1 MKIKITSDSTC
12 DLSKD
17 ILEAWD
23 ISIIPLSV
31 TLGSDVFRD
40 GEDMAVEDI
49 YRYVDRTGCLPKT
62 SAVNIEDYRQVF
74 RYWTSQGYEVVH
86 FNISADF
93 SSSYRN
99 ACLAAEAVG
108 SVRVVDSRNL
118 STGQGLVVLRA
129 AELAREGRATEDI
142 CRICS
147 EMTGRVEAS
156 FVIDSL
162 EYLQKGGRCTALA
175 AFGANLLKLKPCIEV
190 IDGKMTPP
198 KKYRGTF
205 EKVIQHYVEDRL
217 SGRDDI
223 DKTRIFI
230 THTRCD
236 EALAAAVRDT
246 INRVC
251 PGFGEIIETTAGS
264 TITSHCGPNTLGV
277 LFVRRDNG

>member
-1 MKIKITSDSTC
+1 MKIAIFYFTGTGNNLRTAEKLKEELGETVIFPFHHLKEHKKIDPSFMHLIFCVPFYYSHIPPFVREC
-12 DLSKD
+12 
-17 ILEAWD
+17 LENVEFTKTQQ
-23 ISIIPLSV
+23 IV
-31 TLGSDVFRD
+31 TIV
-40 GEDMAVEDI
+40 
-49 YRYVDRTGCLPKT
+49 GC
-62 SAVNIEDYRQVF
+62 AGNR
-74 RYWTSQGYEVVH
+74 
-86 FNISADF
+86 
-93 SSSYRN
+93 
-99 ACLAAEAVG
+99 
-108 SVRVVDSRNL
+108 
-118 STGQGLVVLRA
+118 
-129 AELAREGRATEDI
+129 GRATEDI

-190 IDGKMTPP
+190 IDGKMTPT